1 MRYISTRGQAPA
13 LSFEEVV
20 LTGMASDGGLYVPET
35 LPEFSKEELADMA
48 GLSYAEIAFRVM
60 KPFVNG
66 EIDDETF
73 RRLVTE
79 AYATF
84 NHDAVVPLKQLDAS
98 HFLLELFHGPTL
110 AFKTWRCNC
119 WGDCWI
125 ATWRGERAVIL
136 GATSGDTGSA
146 AIEKAAAKATWISLF
161 CTPITASPK
170 CSVAR

>member
-35 LPEFSKEELADMA
+35 LPEFSREELAEMA

-66 EIDDETF
+66 EIDDATF
-73 RRLVTE
+73 RSIVTE

-84 NHDAVVPLKQLDAS
+84 NHDAVVPLKQLDAN
-98 HFLLELFHGPTL
+98 HFL
-110 AFKTWRCNC
+110 R
-119 WGDCWI
+119 GD
-125 ATWRGERAVIL
+125 
-136 GATSGDTGSA
+136 
-146 AIEKAAAKATWISLF
+146 
-161 CTPITASPK
+161 
-170 CSVAR
+170 

>member
-98 HFLLELFHGPTL
+98 HFLLEQFHGPTL
-110 AFKTWRCNC
+110 AFK
-119 WGDCWI
+119 DV
-125 ATWRGERAVIL
+125 ALQLL
-136 GATSGDTGSA
+136 GRLLDTS
-146 AIEKAAAKATWISLF
+146 
-161 CTPITASPK
+161 
-170 CSVAR
+170 